1 MGAEITPLR
10 KYMDDVTSLLQT
22 AACTS
27 RLLNRMDELMSWA
40 GMKIKPSKSRSL
52 SLRREV
58 RNESTFF
65 IVGGEKIPFLSEQL
79 IKSLGRQYMVEFRDK
94 HMGRTVMKPLSE
106 GLAKFDQSQL
116 PGKYKVWCY
125 QFTLYM
131 RVMWPLKMSEIPSST
146 ASKMDGKA
154 NTFIRKWL
162 GLPRCLSETSLFGRN
177 TLQLSLQSISLGY
190 KQEKTRLVLELKES
204 ADQTVRNANP
214 KVLTGQMWNAQTEVD
229 QAVSHSQRQEIVG
242 RVQKGRAWLGWGEV
256 PLFWSMANHK
266 ERKEMVMAEV
276 TRMEEERI
284 RIKAVP
290 QGQQGSWTT
299 WDGVINRNITWSDL
313 WKISQAR
320 LSFLI
325 RSTYD
330 TLPCPRNLHQWFGS
344 EEGCILC
351 TTPNA
356 SLQHILSGCK
366 ITLSQGCYRWRH
378 DQFLRKLAELL
389 EGC

>member
-1 MGAEITPLR
+1 
-10 KYMDDVTSLLQT
+10 MDDVTSLLQT

-27 RLLNRMDELMSWA
+27 RLLSRMDELMSWA

-190 KQEKTRLVLELKES
+190 KQEKTRLALELKES

-229 QAVSHSQRQEIVG
+229 QAVSHSQHQEIVG

-256 PLFWSMANHK
+256 PLFWSMEAAYECMNANYLELAAECRKAGWKTTIYLVEVGCRGYGGLSTTRLLREVGVTGGILKKAIK
-266 ERKEMVMAEV
+266 ELAEEAEKGSFWLTGKCPCPCHCSA
-276 TRMEEERI
+276 TRRRS
-284 RIKAVP
+284 RIKEAKH
-290 QGQQGSWTT
+290 W
-299 WDGVINRNITWSDL
+299 
-313 WKISQAR
+313 
-320 LSFLI
+320 
-325 RSTYD
+325 
-330 TLPCPRNLHQWFGS
+330 
-344 EEGCILC
+344 
-351 TTPNA
+351 
-356 SLQHILSGCK
+356 
-366 ITLSQGCYRWRH
+366 
-378 DQFLRKLAELL
+378 
-389 EGC
+389 